1 MTTTNFFNFFQLGAL
16 ACLLGLGISR
26 GAVLYARGVHVF
38 AVDWQRTPLQGVADL
53 LALIFLILWFY
64 EAVAFSWPRSTHV
77 VRGVLG
83 AVLLDSVAIKLIG
96 VLIVLAG
103 LVIFALALW
112 SFADSWRIGID
123 RNAPGALVTSGIFA
137 WTRNPIYIALD
148 LIFSGTFL
156 LQGRMIFLLLALTL
170 TALLH
175 YQVRREEAY
184 LTSAYGDT
192 YREYC
197 ARVGRYVTRR

>member
-1 MTTTNFFNFFQLGAL
+1 MTTTGFFDFFQLGAL
-16 ACLLGLGISR
+16 ACLLGLGIGR

-38 AVDWQRTPLQGVADL
+38 AVDWQRTPLQGLADL
-53 LALIFLILWFY
+53 LTLVFLILWAY
-64 EAVAFSWPRSTHV
+64 EAAAFSWPRSTHV
-77 VRGVLG
+77 ARGVLG
-83 AVLLDSVAIKLIG
+83 AVLLDGVAIKLIG

-103 LVIFALALW
+103 LMIFALALW

-137 WTRNPIYIALD
+137 WTRNPIYVALD

-156 LQGRMIFLLLALTL
+156 LQGRTIFLLLALAL
-170 TALLH
+170 AALLH

-197 ARVGRYVTRR
+197 TRVGRYVTWR